1 MSHRTIR
8 RDAAAMTWMFL
19 GGWTKT
25 DVSETVSAAST
36 NRYLL
41 VGKLVVPLQVA
52 PRILRRDPYRSAIS
66 LIRLYVHAV
75 SNSRHRESVT
85 SRMDS

>member
-19 GGWTKT
+19 GGWTKS

-41 VGKLVVPLQVA
+41 VVPLKVA

-85 SRMDS
+85 SRVDS